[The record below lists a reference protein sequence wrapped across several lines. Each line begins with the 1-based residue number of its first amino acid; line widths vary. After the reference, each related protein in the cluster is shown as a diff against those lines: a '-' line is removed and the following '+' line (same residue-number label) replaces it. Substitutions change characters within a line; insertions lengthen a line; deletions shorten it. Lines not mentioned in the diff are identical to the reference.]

1 MPIDRLQ
8 GLLDMS
14 VKTPAKPIVWY
25 GLAMEYRSR
34 KQFDDAMKA
43 FERCISVD
51 PGYVPAYFQGGMTLD
66 EAGKR
71 SDATAMLRKGIEVAR
86 QKGDNHAA
94 GEMES
99 QLELWE

>member
-1 MPIDRLQ
+1 MPPDRLQ

-14 VKTPAKPIVWY
+14 KKTPTKAIVWY

-34 KQFDDAMKA
+34 KQFDDATAA
-43 FERCISVD
+43 FAQCLAVD

-71 SDATAMLRKGIEVAR
+71 PLAVAMLTTGIQVAR
-86 QKGDNHAA
+86 QKGDGHAA
-94 GEMES
+94 GEMET

>member
-1 MPIDRLQ
+1 MPADRIQ
-8 GLLDMS
+8 DLLAMS
-14 VKTPAKPIVWY
+14 QKTPNKAILWY
-25 GLAMEYRSR
+25 ALGMEYRSR

-43 FERCISVD
+43 FQQCTTVD

-71 SDATAMLRKGIEVAR
+71 PLAMEMLKTGIGVAR
-86 QKGDNHAA
+86 QKGDLHAA